1 MMDHLQIIQ
10 SVSKSQQE
18 QIQLTKALIHRVNS
32 LDNSED
38 TVADMAFIHKRL
50 SKCESHLSEMNYMMH
65 HLISCVECQGSQRLP
80 DDLKNEAMSPVIMKQ
95 LQPE

>member
-1 MMDHLQIIQ
+1 MMDQLQIIQ

-18 QIQLTKALIHRVNS
+18 QILLTKALIHRVNS
-32 LDNSED
+32 LNNSDD

-65 HLISCVECQGSQRLP
+65 HLISCIECQGSKRTLE
-80 DDLKNEAMSPVIMKQ
+80 DVKNDPMSALLLNPH
-95 LQPE
+95 PE